1 MSARTAAVRF
11 EEFANDAFPAFR
23 RDAITGE
30 ERIRMV
36 RDGDRQGAN
45 PAMMLQ
51 RDLAEAVA
59 LGAFDPR
66 LEPHG
71 RKWSAR
77 KTLAFIFVTC
87 GAFWAL
93 VAYGI
98 MQLF

>member
-11 EEFANDAFPAFR
+11 EESHNVSLPAFR

-30 ERIRMV
+30 ERIREV
-36 RDGDRQGAN
+36 RAGDRQGAN

-66 LEPHG
+66 LEPYG
-71 RKWSAR
+71 KKWSPR
-77 KTLAFIFVTC
+77 KTLAFMFVTC